1 MKEESFSG
9 KVALVTGGGSGIGRA
24 SAIEFARRG
33 ARVAVV
39 DLDLAAAAATTELIT
54 ATGGSALPLA
64 ADVSLAGDVE
74 ALHARVIAHW
84 GRIDFAHNNAG
95 IEGAVANVQDVTED
109 DWDRTLAVNLKGVWL
124 CLRAQVRAM
133 LAGGGGAIVNTAS
146 VAGLVGQPG
155 AGAYCA
161 SKHGVIG
168 LTKAVALECAGQGI
182 RVNAICPGLVDTAM
196 AGRLSAS
203 KPGLVEA
210 LVASLPM
217 GRMARPE
224 EVASVVAWLCS
235 SSASY
240 VTGQALPVDGGVV
253 SR

>member
-1 MKEESFSG
+1 MEESFAG

-33 ARVAVV
+33 ARVAVA
-39 DLDLAAAAATTELIT
+39 DMNHAAAAATVELIT
-54 ATGGSALPLA
+54 DFGGSALPLA
-64 ADVSLAGDVE
+64 ADVSRAGDVQ
-74 ALHARVIAHW
+74 ALHAQVIAHW
-84 GRIDFAHNNAG
+84 GAIDFAHNNAG
-95 IEGAVANVQDVTED
+95 VEGAVAHVQDVTED

-155 AGAYCA
+155 AAAYCA

-203 KPGLVEA
+203 KPGLVET

-217 GRMARPE
+217 GRMARAE